1 MFQLCQNQMSQT
13 GLVGRILFLF
23 QSKIY
28 RQRSYRLPYSCFN
41 IFLTQQKCHSLQQPK
56 NKNACIIPNKH
67 LNIFHSTK
75 KPRLLKS
82 FSTVKNTLYL
92 IYSHFTQSRVYLA
105 GSHLWNITD
114 SSYHEKKKKKISF
127 HLLICLTQ
135 KENNTGMG
143 KLQEW

>member
-67 LNIFHSTK
+67 LNIFPSTK
-75 KPRLLKS
+75 MLRLLKS
-82 FSTVKNTLYL
+82 FSTVKKYVVFDLFPFYL
-92 IYSHFTQSRVYLA
+92 VSCIFSWKPSMEYYRLFISRKK
-105 GSHLWNITD
+105 
-114 SSYHEKKKKKISF
+114 EKKDLFSF
-127 HLLICLTQ
+127 INLF
-135 KENNTGMG
+135 NT
-143 KLQEW
+143 KRK